1 MESKKLKFTKLRI
14 SNFRNIV
21 ESELDF
27 KEGFNEI
34 SAKNGVG
41 KTNTLSAIMW
51 CLFGKDINDVKQ
63 FVISPIIDG
72 KEDNSIETI
81 VTLIINDNYVV
92 QRKYKNR
99 VTTLKTGW
107 IIDGKEELVELTQT
121 KYKEELTQNF
131 VDEETFKSLSNITYV
146 PSLNWKELK
155 ALIFELIG
163 EIDDNEVLLLD
174 NFDKIEEYV
183 KKFGISQTEK
193 QLKETDST
201 LKSEIKTCET
211 TYQTLLNTRDKYVV
225 LDKKESE
232 ELTSKKEQIEKQLY
246 QNNQEIAERDKLLTD
261 KNNKISEVNNL
272 KNVKEN
278 LENKKQNNIEMI
290 ETLKKTYD
298 NSGFNVE
305 IQRENDLTEQQ
316 YKIDSVKNDIDKL
329 ISSANDLEKAK
340 EEIKK
345 QATELSTKEIKVEND
360 ICPTCGNKMPEEH
373 IRETIQKLEKEKQEK
388 IDDLRNNFNSI
399 DNQLNI
405 IKETIKDKKDLLDH
419 EETTLELIKTKE
431 YEVVV
436 ETDKQIEIKNT
447 IQAYKSTNEG
457 IEKQI
462 KNIEENISKLEKEIE
477 NIQINDVNVDN
488 DELKKQLNEINEKLA
503 TTIAF
508 NKITEDVDNAKLELE
523 NKKENY
529 VKNKEKLEEVVKFNN
544 VKAEILKKRVKTY
557 FDLVTFKTQE
567 FNKDGQEVETFKI
580 CNSKGVEYDE
590 TNTGQRILLGIDLVC
605 GIMRAKNIYVPII
618 VDNFEALTDNIE
630 TDNQIIVARAVK
642 DIDRIEV
649 K

>member
-34 SAKNGVG
+34 SAKNGTG

-51 CLFGKDINDVKQ
+51 CLFGKDINDTKQ
-63 FVISPIIDG
+63 FVISPIIDD
-72 KEDNSIETI
+72 KEDNSIETL

-155 ALIFELIG
+155 TLIFELIG

-211 TYQTLLNTRDKYVV
+211 TYQTLVNTRDKYVV

-232 ELTSKKEQIEKQLY
+232 ELTFKKEQIEKQLY
-246 QNNQEIAERDKLLTD
+246 QNNQEIDERDKMLID
-261 KNNKISEVNNL
+261 KNNKINEVNSL

-290 ETLKKTYD
+290 ETLKKAYD

-305 IQRENDLTEQQ
+305 IQRKNDLTEQQ
-316 YKIDSVKNDIDKL
+316 YKIDSVKDDIDKL
-329 ISSANDLEKAK
+329 TSRADELEKEK

-345 QATELSTKEIKVEND
+345 QATELYTKEIKIEND

-388 IDDLRNNFNSI
+388 IDDLRNKFNSI
-399 DNQLNI
+399 DNQLNT

-544 VKAEILKKRVKTY
+544 VKAELLKKRVKTY

-605 GIMRAKNIYVPII
+605 GIMKAKNIYVPII

>member
-72 KEDNSIETI
+72 KEDNSIETT

-174 NFDKIEEYV
+174 NFNKIEEYV

-201 LKSEIKTCET
+201 LKSEIKTCES
-211 TYQTLLNTRDKYVV
+211 TYQTLVNTRDKYVV

-261 KNNKISEVNNL
+261 KNNRINEVNSL

-290 ETLKKTYD
+290 ETLKKAYD

-305 IQRENDLTEQQ
+305 IQRKNDLTEQQ

-329 ISSANDLEKAK
+329 ISGANDLEKAK

-360 ICPTCGNKMPEEH
+360 VCPTCGNKMPEEH

-388 IDDLRNNFNSI
+388 IDELRNKFNSI

-431 YEVVV
+431 YEVIS

-447 IQAYKSTNEG
+447 IRAYQNTNNGME
-457 IEKQI
+457 EQI
-462 KNIEENISKLEKEIE
+462 KNLEENISKLEKEIE
-477 NIQINDVNVDN
+477 IIQINDVNVDN

-544 VKAEILKKRVKTY
+544 VKAELLKRRVKTY

-590 TNTGQRILLGIDLVC
+590 TNTGQRILLGVDLVS
-605 GIMRAKNIYVPII
+605 GIMKAKNIYVPII